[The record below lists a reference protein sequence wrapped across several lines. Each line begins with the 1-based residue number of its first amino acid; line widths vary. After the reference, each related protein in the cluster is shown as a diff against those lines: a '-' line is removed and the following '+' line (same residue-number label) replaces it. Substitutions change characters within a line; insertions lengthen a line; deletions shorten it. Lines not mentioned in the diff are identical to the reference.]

1 MIFHGTWQMVL
12 NGPKT
17 QTRRL
22 VKEGER
28 FVPGGCS
35 FDGMVVKSS
44 KKSFAAI
51 LKWEVGRT
59 YAIQPG
65 RGEKA
70 IGRFLLTRIRRE
82 SLRSISFDDACA
94 EIGRSNRSFA
104 WYGTE
109 KGPQELFFE
118 LWDSI
123 YPKGF
128 RSKDKP
134 DVWVLG
140 LEVVQTQK

>member
-12 NGPKT
+12 DGTKT

-35 FDGMVVKSS
+35 FDDAVMRPGKG
-44 KKSFAAI
+44 FADI

-65 RGEKA
+65 RGKKA
-70 IGRFLLTRIRRE
+70 VGCFLLVSLRRE
-82 SLRSISFDDACA
+82 PLRSISFDDACA
-94 EIGRSNRSFA
+94 ELGRSNRSFA
-104 WYGTE
+104 WYGA
-109 KGPQELFFE
+109 KVRPKELFAK

-123 YPKGF
+123 YPKGA
-128 RSKDKP
+128 RWIDNP
-134 DVWVLG
+134 DVWVK
-140 LEVVQTQK
+140 VIKRVQAP